1 MPIAG
6 NDAAGWNVPYTITG
20 AGEKTITFKTENR
33 FVDADA
39 RVTIT
44 TEAAAE
50 PILALDDI
58 TTGLSMGTVSNGKYS
73 PTVNLAGNVNVS
85 KAGWITAGDHQVS
98 DGPVAVGTV
107 NQSILKNGTTTITS
121 GSTVNPSDS
130 AQTISITEGYNSART
145 IIIGAA
151 DSSAAGEITSGSAL
165 IDTVQYLY
173 NSTDNNFTISG
184 SGTVS
189 APTVVNAGYIS
200 ATKGTKNTNP
210 GGAVLNTTVDKII
223 LNSTLTGAT
232 SARKPALAKQAI
244 SISGVTDAANGNAT
258 TTAPSSG
265 VYVAIRSNANT
276 STITS
281 APTVNTAGYGD
292 TTNFGVGT
300 AATATV
306 GAAQSDIHYVPIKTT
321 TATVSGRSVTYGT
334 GWITG
339 GTSSVA
345 LGTITSAAG
354 TATISSPA
362 WDSDESKFIQTA
374 SGSIAAP
381 TINTAGYV
389 SSTEGT
395 KNGNSIS
402 GSKELAT
409 IQVGVDV
416 SGTAKV
422 TPVIARTA
430 KPSGDSWVDA
440 ASGAVTTTKP
450 SSGAYVRVDATAKS
464 STLTINGAVT
474 TEGYGTTEHY
484 LKDEATTVSV
494 GSNAAAATY
503 VSIKAGAIKSG
514 TATISTATVAY
525 NSTNSNFDLTGK
537 ATISA
542 PTITTEGYIASNIG
556 TKSSNTDGAT
566 LAATLPKI
574 AIQANLSGT
583 GTKAPA
589 ISKNSATNIDAA
601 GTATTTKPSSGYYI
615 AVSSPANTG
624 TVAATA
630 TVKTAGYGTTTSG
643 QYTTSNSSNLTVG
656 AAASAV
662 TYVPITTTT
671 FANSGTS
678 GTTYTDISSTT
689 PALISGDFLYINE
702 GYTPA
707 VKISLAKLVPDA
719 SGDNAPANYIL
730 AGYTAYDNA
739 GALVVGTMQTYDG
752 SYTIT

>member
-39 RVTIT
+39 RVIIT

-50 PILALDDI
+50 PILSLDDI
-58 TTGLSMGTVSNGKYS
+58 TTGLSMGTASNGKYS
-73 PTVNLAGNVNVS
+73 PTVNLAGNVNIT
-85 KAGWITAGDHQVS
+85 KAGWITAGDHSVS
-98 DGPVAVGTV
+98 DGSVAVGTV

-165 IDTVQYLY
+165 IDAVQYLY
-173 NSTDNNFTISG
+173 NSTGDNFTISG
-184 SGTVS
+184 SATVS

-200 ATKGTKNTNP
+200 STKGTKNTNP

-223 LNSTLTGAT
+223 LNSALTGAT

-276 STITS
+276 ATITS
-281 APTVNTAGYGD
+281 APSVNTAGYGD

-321 TATVSGRSVTYGT
+321 SATVSGRNVTYGT

-339 GTSSVA
+339 GTSSVG

-389 SSTEGT
+389 STTEGT

-422 TPVIARTA
+422 TPAISRTA

-450 SSGAYVRVDATAKS
+450 SSGAYVRVDAAAKAN
-464 STLTINGAVT
+464 TLTINGAVT
-474 TEGYGTTEHY
+474 TEGYGTAEHY

-503 VSIKAGAIKSG
+503 VPIKAGAIQSG
-514 TATISTATVAY
+514 TATISSATVAY

-542 PTITTEGYIASNIG
+542 PTITTEGYIASNVG
-556 TKSSNTDGAT
+556 TKSSKTDGAT

-589 ISKNSATNIDAA
+589 ISKNNATNITAA
-601 GTATTTKPSSGYYI
+601 GTATTTQPSSGYYI
-615 AVSSPANTG
+615 AVSSPANTT

-643 QYTTSNSSNLTVG
+643 QYTTSNSSSLTVG

-678 GTTYTDISSTT
+678 GTTYTDISDTT
-689 PALISGDFLYINE
+689 PALVSGDFLYINA

-730 AGYTAYDNA
+730 AGYTAYDNT
-739 GALVVGTMQTYDG
+739 GALIVGTMQTYDG

>member
-503 VSIKAGAIKSG
+503 VPIKAGAIKSG